1 VEERNIAGRIIEIN
15 CAAHQKWAHTF
26 GKAQPSQHLTERLI
40 DDLKLQPPHAVL
52 LALEPLR
59 AISDYVAGIV
69 GPAESLPRGDGRPVI
84 VFPGLA
90 LSGAAT
96 ADLRVRL
103 QQLGYELYDWEQGI
117 NNWPEADFDEWLL
130 RLGTH
135 LQRIHARHGR
145 PVSLIG
151 WSLGGIYAR
160 ELAKKYPRL
169 VRQVITLATPF
180 RDKHD
185 STHAGW
191 LLTLLNGGATRVD
204 EALLARLR
212 VDPPVPSASIYS
224 QTDGMV
230 AWQGCLGRETRRH
243 RNIEVNRV
251 SHLGM
256 VHHPDV
262 LRVVADLLVEPC

>member
-1 VEERNIAGRIIEIN
+1 LCGASKTGAYFRGGSFEPHIKE
-15 CAAHQKWAHTF
+15 K
-26 GKAQPSQHLTERLI
+26 LI
-40 DDLKLQPPHAVL
+40 DDINLQPPHAVL

-59 AISDYVAGIV
+59 AIADYVAGVV
-69 GPAESLPRGDGRPVI
+69 GPAEALPRGDGRPVI

-117 NNWPEADFDEWLL
+117 NNWPDADFDEWLA
-130 RLGTH
+130 RLGAH

-145 PVSLIG
+145 SVSLIG

-160 ELAKKYPRL
+160 ELAKKYPTL

-180 RDKHD
+180 TNKGG

-191 LLTLLNGGATRVD
+191 ILTLLNGGACAVD
-204 EALLARLR
+204 EALLKRLS

-224 QTDGMV
+224 QTDGVV
-230 AWQGCLGRETRRH
+230 AWQGCLGKETRRH
-243 RNIEVNRV
+243 RNIEVNGV
-251 SHLGM
+251 SHMGM

-262 LRVVADLLVEPC
+262 LRVVADLLVEAC